1 MNCEMLKGC
10 AMHGLDNRD
19 HVGELG
25 QVTPN
30 MEGRPKIW
38 QVYYRKQFKN
48 SGKVE
53 LEKERDDLFG
63 GELVAKGKQ
72 PNRDTGHAPQIG

>member
-48 SGKVE
+48 SGKAE

-63 GELVAKGKQ
+63 GELVTKGKQ
-72 PNRDTGHAPQIG
+72 PNRDTGHAPQIA